1 MSTLKYAHLSEV
13 NPDFAPL
20 IPGVNEAFKKIWTY
34 KTMDEFRGNWGGTRA
49 SYSACVPV
57 DGFVIT
63 HQMIP
68 TRDGTEVELRTW
80 RPESKIDEVLPLLFV
95 CHGGGFVVGGHDS
108 ENAMART
115 VCVRNR
121 MAAIS
126 VDFRR
131 APEHKF
137 PTAFNDCYD
146 AYQWIMKNAV
156 ELKINPK
163 KVILGGSSAGASIA
177 ASIAIKLREEE
188 SLDGIIGQLLNIPVA
203 CHPKQF
209 PQDKYELNSYVQNAE
224 APTIN
229 GNMMRW
235 FWDQYYPEGGPD
247 VRASPLLALSHA
259 ALPPALI
266 QVGGMDPLRDEG
278 LAYAEALKNDDV
290 DTTVKIYPGLPHG
303 FVLAKDMDF
312 VTKYYQA
319 QVDWVEQRL
328 S

>member
-1 MSTLKYAHLSEV
+1 MSTLQYAHLSTV

-20 IPGVNEAFKKIWTY
+20 IPGVNAAFKKIWTY
-34 KTMDEFRGNWGGTRA
+34 TTMDEFRGNWGGTRA

-57 DGFVIT
+57 DGFSIT
-63 HQMIP
+63 HEMIP
-68 TRDGTEVELRTW
+68 TRDGTEVELRVW
-80 RPESKIDEVLPLLFV
+80 RPESNIDEVLPLLFV

-115 VCVRNR
+115 VCVRNG
-121 MAAIS
+121 MAVIS

-146 AYQWIMKNAV
+146 AYHWIIKNATQ
-156 ELKINPK
+156 LKIDPK

-177 ASIAIKLREEE
+177 ASIAIELREEDA
-188 SLDGIIGQLLNIPVA
+188 LNGVIGQLLNIPVT

-209 PQDKYELNSYVQNAE
+209 PHDKYELNSYVQNAE

-229 GNMMRW
+229 GNMMIANGYGK
-235 FWDQYYPEGGPD
+235 DQYYPEGGPD
-247 VRASPLLALSHA
+247 VRANPLLAATHA
-259 ALPPALI
+259 ALPPARMFSSQSIGANFSVLMEVVI

-278 LAYAEALKNDDV
+278 LAYAEALKND
-290 DTTVKIYPGLPHG
+290 G
-303 FVLAKDMDF
+303 
-312 VTKYYQA
+312 
-319 QVDWVEQRL
+319 
-328 S
+328 